1 MDVPVTFAEAALG
14 AVVQVPTLDGTTKIR
29 VPAGTQGGTVM
40 KVSGKGVET
49 ANTTGDLL
57 VTIRV
62 TVPKELSET
71 EQELLEAFRDERL
84 PDNPREH
91 LGVT

>member
-1 MDVPVTFAEAALG
+1 
-14 AVVQVPTLDGTTKIR
+14 
-29 VPAGTQGGTVM
+29 M
-40 KVSGKGVET
+40 KVSGKGFET

-62 TVPKELSET
+62 TVPTELSET
-71 EQELLEAFRDERL
+71 EHDLLEAFRDERL